1 MRLSGPIRPVAAL
14 VAALTLLAGCGG
26 GGGDTTAT
34 TAPPSPEAQVRAT
47 WDRAVA
53 AALAGDGARFCAMAT
68 PAAQATIARRVG
80 LTCAD
85 AIRLLQV
92 RLRPAD
98 RAAIRAA
105 APQVTVTGDRAV
117 VRYTTTPALAELGFT
132 GRTRLRRTGTTWRLQ
147 GI

>member
-1 MRLSGPIRPVAAL
+1 MRRAPTLSALAL
-14 VAALTLLAGCGG
+14 VTALAGCGG
-26 GGGDTTAT
+26 GGEQATT
-34 TAPPSPEAQVRAT
+34 TAPPSPEAQVRST

-53 AALAGDGARFCAMAT
+53 AALAGEGERFCAMAT

-98 RAAIRAA
+98 RAAVRAA
-105 APQVTVTGDRAV
+105 APRVTVTGDRAV
-117 VRYTTTPALAELGFT
+117 VRYTTTPALAKLGFT
-132 GRTRLRRTGTTWRLQ
+132 GRTRLLRTGATWRLQ